1 MLKANEGIGM
11 HFSCALL
18 SFSVQFFKEQEPSYS
33 NDLGTLDWCTQRA
46 ETKEGPYRIHLKNFQ
61 E

>member
-18 SFSVQFFKEQEPSYS
+18 SFSVQFFREQEPSYS
-33 NDLGTLDWCTQRA
+33 NDLCTLDWCTQRA
-46 ETKEGPYRIHLKNFQ
+46 ESKEGP
-61 E
+61 